1 MQKFPKVAITRC
13 LTLLLLLYGSSSYA
27 ELLLNGIATHTRFGQ
42 EQFLAAVYATTLTS
56 DDAALL
62 QSTDAKALEVRI
74 IDQQIFPRRFQRMWI
89 EGVAINA
96 SDQELEQYA
105 QIMADFSN
113 MLTIQLRPGDIFRME
128 NDPASGMVVSLND
141 VPLGQIDDPGFINLL
156 LRSWIGSVPLSS
168 DFKAFLLAA
177 GTVDSDLRRRFTNLV
192 PSEERKSLIV
202 ATLDGTAAQP
212 SAQQSATVSAPP
224 SSPMP
229 TLPAT
234 PPATETPLTVNQVE
248 LANAAAFV
256 PDDAQETAP
265 SVQSRSDDI
274 SVIAASDNPNR
285 TTAVTSP
292 PQTMTTAALMR
303 QNDRATPS
311 RQIAPPATSAES
323 ILSEQRYLTQLITWT
338 QSFAKYPKRALR
350 RGREGTVRLTVTI
363 NRYGEVKRIDYE
375 EKSRFDLLNEAAEQA
390 IKDASPYPS
399 LPEGLEDREFQFTV
413 PITFHLQ

>member
-1 MQKFPKVAITRC
+1 MQKFPKLAITSC
-13 LTLLLLLYGSSSYA
+13 LMLLLLLYGSHSHA
-27 ELLLNGIATHTRFGQ
+27 ELLLNGVATHTRFGQ
-42 EQFLAAVYATTLTS
+42 EQFLAAVYAETLTS
-56 DDAALL
+56 DESALM

-96 SDQELEQYA
+96 NDQELEQYA
-105 QIMADFSN
+105 QTMADFSN

-128 NDPASGMVVSLND
+128 NGPSTGMAVSLND

-177 GTVDSDLRRRFTNLV
+177 GAVDSDQRRRFTNLV
-192 PSEERKSLIV
+192 PSEERRSAI
-202 ATLDGTAAQP
+202 ADIQNGTAAQP
-212 SAQQSATVSAPP
+212 QSQQPATAAAPSP
-224 SSPMP
+224 SPMP
-229 TLPAT
+229 TAPA
-234 PPATETPLTVNQVE
+234 AETPVAVNQVD
-248 LANAAAFV
+248 LANAAAAV
-256 PDDAQETAP
+256 PDDARAP
-265 SVQSRSDDI
+265 AAPVQNDSDDI
-274 SVIAASDNPNR
+274 SVVAASDNQAR
-285 TTAVTSP
+285 TTGNSSQ

-303 QNDRATPS
+303 QNDRADQS
-311 RQIAPPATSAES
+311 RQPEPPATSAES

-338 QSFAKYPKRALR
+338 QSYAKYPRTALR

-363 NRYGEVKRIDYE
+363 NRFGEVKRIDYE
-375 EKSRFDLLNEAAEQA
+375 EKSRHDQLNEAAEQA

-399 LPEGLEDREFQFTV
+399 LPAGLEDREFQFTV